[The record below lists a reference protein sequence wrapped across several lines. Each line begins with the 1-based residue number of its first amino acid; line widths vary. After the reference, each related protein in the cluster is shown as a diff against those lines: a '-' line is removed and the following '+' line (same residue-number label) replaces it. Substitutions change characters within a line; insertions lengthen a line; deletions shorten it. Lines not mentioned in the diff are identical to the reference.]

1 MEKIHNIYKLLKH
14 FCDKNIL
21 IVLFLSLISNVLQ
34 TFLLAIIPLLGFFY
48 VGKSFNSEENFVLN
62 KVASITDLEINFL
75 NISLITVVIVILS
88 TLTSLLYLI
97 RSTNISFEA
106 AKKIQNSTFKYFLI
120 QPYSFFQNSNKNDLL
135 NQAITD
141 AIRIPNGIFI
151 PFFNIVNSIVL
162 ALIIFLS
169 LIILNPILM
178 VVVTLILISIYYF
191 LFQRVKFKLKNFSN
205 LLTEVNI
212 KFIQI
217 GNFIFGLNKDIK
229 HYKKENYFLGKIEE
243 NAEKQKK
250 IRTFLNIISLSP
262 RILIEGMVILGMI
275 SFIIFSI
282 KNNLFSQ
289 EIILE
294 FFIFILFT
302 LRVMPHVQLIFSQIS
317 AIESNYT
324 VLNNINKLKRN
335 FKFDNFSNGKFEKNI
350 KLKNINFSYNKNI
363 IFKQLNLKI
372 FKGDNIA
379 ILGPNGSGKTTLINL
394 LSGFLKPQSGIVKID
409 EQKNLKPIYNYFGT
423 ITSNPIM
430 LEGSLYEN
438 ICLSNELD
446 KPTKNKI
453 NKILVDLGME
463 GLLLRYSSKDQNISK
478 KLSQG
483 ETQAISIARFLYFEK
498 PIIIIDEGTSNL
510 RTELEK
516 KLIKKIRKISNKITI
531 LFITHRFS
539 NLKMFDKVYEIKNK
553 KLVRISLKNRIL

>member
-394 LSGFLKPQSGIVKID
+394 LSGFLKPQSGSVKID

>member
-1 MEKIHNIYKLLKH
+1 
-14 FCDKNIL
+14 
-21 IVLFLSLISNVLQ
+21 
-34 TFLLAIIPLLGFFY
+34 
-48 VGKSFNSEENFVLN
+48 
-62 KVASITDLEINFL
+62 
-75 NISLITVVIVILS
+75 
-88 TLTSLLYLI
+88 
-97 RSTNISFEA
+97 
-106 AKKIQNSTFKYFLI
+106 
-120 QPYSFFQNSNKNDLL
+120 
-135 NQAITD
+135 
-141 AIRIPNGIFI
+141 
-151 PFFNIVNSIVL
+151 
-162 ALIIFLS
+162 
-169 LIILNPILM
+169 M

-394 LSGFLKPQSGIVKID
+394 LSGFLKPQSGSVKID

>member
-1 MEKIHNIYKLLKH
+1 MVKILNIYKLLKH
-14 FCDKNIL
+14 FGDKNIS
-21 IVLFLSLISNVLQ
+21 IVLLLSLISNILQ

-62 KVASITDLEINFL
+62 KVSSITNLEINFL
-75 NISLITVVIVILS
+75 NISLITVVIVILA

-97 RSTNISFEA
+97 RSTNISFEV

-120 QPYSFFQNSNKNDLL
+120 QPYSFFQNMNKNDLL

-141 AIRIPNGIFI
+141 AIRIPNGIFV
-151 PFFNIVNSIVL
+151 PFFNIINSIML
-162 ALIIFLS
+162 TLIIFLS

-178 VVVTLILISIYYF
+178 VIVTLILISIYYF
-191 LFQRVKFKLKNFSN
+191 LFQKIKFKLKNFSN
-205 LLTEVNI
+205 LLSEINI

-229 HYKKENYFLGKIEE
+229 HYKKENYFLGKIVE
-243 NAEKQKK
+243 NSEKQKK

-262 RILIEGMVILGMI
+262 RILIEGIVILGMV

-294 FFIFILFT
+294 FFIFILFA
-302 LRVMPHVQLIFSQIS
+302 LKVMPHMQLIFSQMS

-324 VLNNINKLKRN
+324 VLKNINKLKRN
-335 FKFDNFSNGKFEKNI
+335 FKFGNFSDRDFKKNI
-350 KLKNINFSYNKNI
+350 NLKNISFSYNKNI

-394 LSGFLKPQSGIVKID
+394 LSGFLKPQNGSVKID
-409 EQKNLKPIYNYFGT
+409 EQKNSKPIYNYFGT

-430 LEGSLYEN
+430 IEGSLYEN

-446 KPTKNKI
+446 KPTKNEI
-453 NKILVDLGME
+453 NKILVDLGMDR
-463 GLLLRYSSKDQNISK
+463 LLLRYSSKDQNISK

-483 ETQAISIARFLYFEK
+483 ETQAISIARFLYFKK

-510 RTELEK
+510 RSELEK
-516 KLIKKIRKISNKITI
+516 KLIKKIRRISNKITI

-553 KLVRISLKNRIL
+553 KLVRISTKK